1 MDAKV
6 MKEILPQQGDN
17 VAYFYFPNSVTGKTQ
32 CVTGFTPQMVLF
44 GAMAGSRTLST
55 WLSGEM
61 INAMSTDWESDR
73 VTFYNTSF
81 EGYNLVL
88 IAFG

>member
-1 MDAKV
+1 MNAKV

-17 VAYFYFPNSVTGKTQ
+17 VAYFYFPSSVAGTTQ
-32 CVTGFTPQMVLF
+32 CVTSFTPQMVLF

-55 WLSGEM
+55 WLRGER
-61 INAMSTDWESDR
+61 IDSMSTVWESDR
-73 VTFYNTSF
+73 VTFYNTF
-81 EGYNLVL
+81 KGYDLVL